1 MTVVVIGDANVDLE
15 LRLPDG
21 GASHPL
27 PRNPEPRLFGGGS
40 AANTAAALARLG
52 VETRFV
58 GTVGEDSHGQFAAAS
73 LAAAGVSTEF
83 VATTAVAPTVMVIFA
98 VQPDGERLVYVWPPR
113 GGAFSALTH
122 DVAVEALES
131 ADWLHVSGL
140 CMRTSPSR
148 EAAVAAMRHARR
160 RRVPVSFDVNLRLE
174 TWGWEGGFRE
184 FVHGAIEHADIVMG
198 NGPEEIVPLAG
209 IDGMVD
215 AASAIAGTA
224 RLVIARDG
232 AAGSVACSRESVV
245 RSAGFAVE
253 VADTM
258 GAGDA
263 FNAGF
268 IAARLAGSSWEDSLR
283 LANAVGA
290 LSVTRSGARQTPTL
304 ADTLRFLSTR

>member
-21 GASHPL
+21 ASRALHS
-27 PRNPEPRLFGGGS
+27 NPEPRLFGGGS

-58 GTVGEDSHGQFAAAS
+58 GTVGEDAHGRFAVSS
-73 LAAAGVSTEF
+73 LAAAGVNTEF
-83 VATTAVAPTVMVIFA
+83 VDTTTAAPTVMVIFA

-113 GGAFSALTH
+113 GGAFSAVRR
-122 DVAVEALES
+122 DVAIEALDA

-148 EAAVAAMRHARR
+148 EAAVGAMRDARR
-160 RRVPVSFDVNLRLE
+160 RNVPVSFDLNLRLE
-174 TWGWEGGFRE
+174 TWGWEGDFKE
-184 FVHGAIEHADIVMG
+184 FVQGAIEHADIVMG

-209 IDGMVD
+209 IDDVVG
-215 AASAIAGTA
+215 AALAIAGAT

-232 AAGSVACSRESVV
+232 ASGSVACTHESVV
-245 RSAGFAVE
+245 RSVGFPVDVE
-253 VADTM
+253 DTM

-268 IAARLAGSSWEDSLR
+268 IAARLAGSSPQDSLR
-283 LANAVGA
+283 LGNAVGA
-290 LSVTRSGARQTPTL
+290 LSVTRPGARHTPTL
-304 ADTLRFLSTR
+304 ADTLHFLNSH